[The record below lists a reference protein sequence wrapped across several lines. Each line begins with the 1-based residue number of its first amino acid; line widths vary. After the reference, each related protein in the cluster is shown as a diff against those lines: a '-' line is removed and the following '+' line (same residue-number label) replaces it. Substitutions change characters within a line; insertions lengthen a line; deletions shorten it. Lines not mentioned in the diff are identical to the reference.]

1 MGIKKGQILELEVS
15 DIAFGGKGLA
25 KADGLAVFV
34 DQAVPGD
41 QVRVRIVKKK
51 KQYAEARVLDLL
63 KPSPLRIDPPCPY
76 SGFCGGCKWQ
86 FLAYEK
92 QLEYKQQHVL
102 ESLEHIG
109 LLQDIPVHPTLPSE
123 RVFGYRNKM
132 EFSCSD
138 RRWLLPHEMG
148 QEVADI
154 SFALGL
160 HVPGTFYKVL
170 DTSACLLQPELGN
183 EILEDARVFMRNSDR
198 PVYGLRTHVGFWRF
212 LMLRHSVAHDQWMV
226 NLITAD
232 EDREAVQPL
241 ADLLR
246 EKYPSVISVVNNI
259 SARKAGIAVGEYEI
273 LLAGA
278 AELRDRIGPF
288 EFKISANSFFQ
299 TNTRGAERLYETVRN
314 YAELTGSE
322 SVVDLYSGTGTIAIC
337 LSDSAK
343 EVMGMEIVESAVA
356 DAKMNCQTNS
366 ISNCQFVL
374 GDIKDCLSQPTS
386 KPDVMIIDPP
396 RVGMHKDVVKQ
407 VLEISPERIVY
418 VSCNPA
424 TLARD
429 LGMMK
434 EHYRV
439 LEVQPVDMFP
449 HTYHI
454 ESVARLEKKA
464 LRILQKHCTGQKMV
478 IR

>member
-1 MGIKKGQILELEVS
+1 MMGLKKGQILELGIS

-25 KADGLAVFV
+25 RADGLAVFV

-41 QVRVRIVKKK
+41 QVRVRVVKKK
-51 KQYAEARVLDLL
+51 KQYAEARVMELL
-63 KPSPLRIDPPCPY
+63 KPSPFRNDAPCPY
-76 SGFCGGCKWQ
+76 SGYCGGCKWQ

-92 QLEYKQQHVL
+92 QLEYKQQHVR

-109 LLQDIPVHPTLPSE
+109 LLKDIRVHPTLPSE
-123 RVFGYRNKM
+123 KVFGYRNKM

-138 RRWLLPHEMG
+138 RRWLLPSEMG
-148 QEVADI
+148 DEDTDI

-183 EILEDARVFMRNSDR
+183 EILSDVRNFMRNSHR
-198 PVYGLRTHVGFWRF
+198 PVYGLRTHEGFWRF

-226 NLITAD
+226 NLITAE

-241 ADLLR
+241 ADLLM
-246 EKYPSVISVVNNI
+246 EKYPAIVSVVNNI
-259 SARKAGIAVGEYEI
+259 TARKAGIAVGEYESH
-273 LLAGA
+273 LAGA

-299 TNTRGAERLYETVRN
+299 TNTRGAARLYETVRN

-322 SVVDLYSGTGTIAIC
+322 SVVDLYSGTGTIAIS
-337 LSDSAK
+337 LSDAARQ
-343 EVMGMEIVESAVA
+343 VTGMEIVESAVA
-356 DAKMNCQTNS
+356 DAQMNCETNG
-366 ISNCQFVL
+366 ISNCRFVL
-374 GDIKDCLSQPTS
+374 GDIKACLSQLTAR
-386 KPDVMIIDPP
+386 PDVMIIDPP

-407 VLEISPERIVY
+407 VLALSPERIVY

-434 EHYRV
+434 EHYQV
-439 LEVQPVDMFP
+439 SEVQPVDMFP

-454 ESVARLEKKA
+454 ESVARLEKVC
-464 LRILQKHCTGQKMV
+464 Q
-478 IR
+478 